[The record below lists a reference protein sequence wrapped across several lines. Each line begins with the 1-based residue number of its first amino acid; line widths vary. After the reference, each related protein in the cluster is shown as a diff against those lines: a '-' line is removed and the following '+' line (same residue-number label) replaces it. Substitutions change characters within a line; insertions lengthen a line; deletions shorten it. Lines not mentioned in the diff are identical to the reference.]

1 MEGVLQSVEAACND
15 LQVPERRAAAE
26 ATLLELRKS
35 PHALQACTHILD
47 NSRNPVACFQAAA
60 TLQQVVLRDWPRI
73 PTADHTSLHRYC
85 VDHIVG
91 RAAAREEA
99 QGQAGGGDAF
109 VEHKMVGVLAVLV
122 KRAWLDVDDN
132 YKSDLFSSLRDLA
145 SGSRGPAVQRAAF
158 SLLDALVSE
167 FNPGSATPLAMP
179 SDFHNRCRID
189 FQRHFLMPVLMVCVD
204 AVAAHMAAVKSQAE
218 AAQAQGQG
226 QGQAQAQ
233 GAVVVW
239 AGSSQAVVAAA
250 LSVLIAVLSWDFTG
264 GSARA
269 SKSKGSDDGSQPTAR
284 SSSDMHTVQPPNEWL
299 PLLLSAE
306 LLSLLAS
313 VYSSL
318 PHTCAP
324 GLDWR
329 EGPLAER
336 SRQVAVLLCS
346 LHGPALTAADQSLV
360 RMHVGRLLALLLQ
373 WLSPLPATVAAV
385 AQARISDRE
394 LLDVCRAL
402 AALIRLHPLLA
413 TTPASTQ
420 HASANSSANGPS
432 PPPTLLSLLGELT
445 CCVLAHGA
453 ASDDDSLD
461 GPMPHALDL
470 LLDTW
475 LGVLLTLES
484 RISCHVISRPAST
497 SPQQAAAAAEWSHLM
512 HAVSPVAA
520 QAFRSFTQHHLQVAA
535 ASALEEEDAADNMD
549 AALQAQEQRMA
560 AAASL
565 ARASLQASLP
575 LLNDL
580 LTHQKALLLQAADA
594 AAAAAAA
601 GGGGAGG
608 GEVERVMEQVQWTV
622 RMVGYVLADEGTG
635 ETPELPVF
643 LVHELN
649 SHHAHS
655 LTALT
660 TSLPMS
666 ILEVASLVL
675 NPSAV
680 ATVLSPRLM
689 ESFLWFFSRWSLTYL
704 LPQPPD
710 ANPPP
715 FDPDT
720 DPPPLSASLPP
731 GDTSLAS
738 AAAGGAFV
746 QAFGAGEGQGG
757 LAVLE
762 GVLRA
767 GVAALSAWLGEPDV
781 QSSVCRTLLLAVTRR
796 PYMAAYLRHLPPWAM
811 LEEAFKTRDSAVASL
826 PGPLQRSLAHV
837 LCRAASSSKEGHSC
851 HQVVQ
856 QLLQPLLASLHG
868 ITSRPDFPAT
878 AHRPQVMFQVV
889 GLLECMRGCAS
900 ATLPHSQRVLFQF
913 GLSAATPILTA
924 LSAYRHEPQVVFV
937 ILKFMAVWVDSQ
949 ILFLNADDTA
959 QLFHFCLQLLQAYAA
974 HNMGKVSLQRSR
986 QLREGVRE
994 SKYKDLKA
1002 LLQLLSS
1009 LTSKD
1014 LLDFGASLPGQ
1025 SADVAQMVCLGVNI
1039 IIPLISL
1046 DLLQFPKLCLQY
1058 FTLLEHMCCVHP
1070 DKVLALP
1077 DSAFHPI
1084 MHTLEFALQ
1093 HQDEDILVL
1102 ALSAVSSLAS
1112 PPTTTSS
1119 SSASSA
1125 SPHAPMAPEHA
1136 QRHQALVA
1144 HLLRLVLRLVLLQPL
1159 RNETVEA
1166 AADALL
1172 PLILSCPQ
1180 LTQTILS
1187 EAVSSHVDPACQHH
1201 LSAAVTA
1208 FLSAAS
1214 AAAAASASASSA
1226 AAARPVRRRF
1236 RSALAAFIADVQGLI
1251 VRR

>member
-1 MEGVLQSVEAACND
+1 MEAALLQSVEAACND
-15 LQVPERRAAAE
+15 LQV
-26 ATLLELRKS
+26 S
-35 PHALQACTHILD
+35 FY
-47 NSRNPVACFQAAA
+47 NSGNAVACFQAAA

-85 VDHIVG
+85 LDHIVK
-91 RAAAREEA
+91 RAVAREEA
-99 QGQAGGGDAF
+99 QGQAGGGVGGAGGGGGGDAF
-109 VEHKMVGVLAVLV
+109 VEQKMVAVLAVLV
-122 KRAWLDVDDN
+122 KRAWMDVDHT
-132 YKSDLFSSLRDLA
+132 YKTDLFSSLRDLA

-167 FNPGSATPLAMP
+167 FNPASATPLALP
-179 SDFHNRCRID
+179 SDFHNRCRIA
-189 FQRHFLMPVLMVCVD
+189 FQRHFLMAVLMVCVD
-204 AVAAHMAAVKSQAE
+204 AVAAHMAAVKAQVE
-218 AAQAQGQG
+218 ATQGHVQG
-226 QGQAQAQ
+226 QGQAQ
-233 GAVVVW
+233 GGVVW
-239 AGSSQAVVAAA
+239 GASSQAVVAAA
-250 LSVLIAVLSWDFTG
+250 LNVLIAALSWDFTG
-264 GSARA
+264 GSVRTSR
-269 SKSKGSDDGSQPTAR
+269 SKANDDGSLSTVR
-284 SSSDMHTVQPPNEWL
+284 SSSDMHTVQPPAEWL
-299 PLLLSAE
+299 PLLLSPE

-313 VYSSL
+313 VYAAL
-318 PHTCAP
+318 PHTCAL
-324 GLDWR
+324 GHDWR

-336 SRQVAVLLCS
+336 TRQMAVLLCS
-346 LHGPALTAADQSLV
+346 LHGPALTAADPSLV
-360 RMHVGRLLALLLQ
+360 SMHVGRLLSLLLQ

-385 AQARISDRE
+385 AQAHISDRE

-413 TTPASTQ
+413 TTPAPSA
-420 HASANSSANGPS
+420 HANANGSANGPS
-432 PPPTLLSLLGELT
+432 CPPTLLGLVGELT
-445 CCVLAHGA
+445 CTVLAHGA
-453 ASDDDSLD
+453 ASDDDTLD
-461 GPMPHALDL
+461 GPMPHALDM

-475 LGVLLTLES
+475 LAFLLTLES
-484 RISCHVISRPAST
+484 RISCHVISQPASA
-497 SPQQAAAAAEWSHLM
+497 PHQQAAAAAATAAEWSQLM
-512 HAVSPVAA
+512 HAVAPVAA
-520 QAFRSFTQHHLQVAA
+520 QAFRSFTQHHLQAAA
-535 ASALEEEDAADNMD
+535 ASALEEEDAEDNME

-565 ARASLQASLP
+565 ARASLPASLP

-580 LTHQKALLLQAADA
+580 LSHQKALLLKAADA
-594 AAAAAAA
+594 AAAAA
-601 GGGGAGG
+601 GGGAGAAE

-643 LVHELN
+643 LVYELN
-649 SHHAHS
+649 SHHAQS

-660 TSLPMS
+660 TSLPMN

-689 ESFLWFFSRWSLTYL
+689 ESLLWFFARWSLTYL

-710 ANPPP
+710 ANSSP
-715 FDPDT
+715 FDSET
-720 DPPPLSASLPP
+720 DPPPLSPAPPSASAYS
-731 GDTSLAS
+731 SLAS
-738 AAAGGAFV
+738 AAAGGALE

-767 GVAALSAWLGEPDV
+767 GVAALNVWPGEPDV
-781 QSSVCRTLLLAVTRR
+781 QRSVCRTLLLAVTRH
-796 PYMAAYLRHLPPWAM
+796 PYMAAFLRHLPPWAM
-811 LEEAFKTRDSAVASL
+811 LEEAFKARDSAVASL
-826 PGPLQRSLAHV
+826 PGPLQRALAHA

-856 QLLQPLLASLHG
+856 QLLQPLLASLHA
-868 ITSRPDFPAT
+868 ITSAPDFAAT
-878 AHRPQVMFQVV
+878 AHRPQVMFQVIGV
-889 GLLECMRGCAS
+889 LECMRGCAS

-913 GLSAATPILTA
+913 GLSAGTPILTA

-937 ILKFMAVWVDSQ
+937 VLKFMAVWVDSQ
-949 ILFLNADDTA
+949 ILFLTPDDTA
-959 QLFHFCLQLLQAYAA
+959 QLFHLCLQLLEAYAA

-986 QLREGVRE
+986 QLSEGVRE

-1070 DKVLALP
+1070 EKVLALP

-1084 MHTLEFALQ
+1084 MHTLEFGLQ
-1093 HQDEDILVL
+1093 HQDEEILVL
-1102 ALSAVSSLAS
+1102 SLSSVSSLAS
-1112 PPTTTSS
+1112 PTSSSSS
-1119 SSASSA
+1119 SSASL
-1125 SPHAPMAPEHA
+1125 APEHV

-1144 HLLRLVLRLVLLQPL
+1144 HLLRLVLQLVLLQPL

-1172 PLILSCPQ
+1172 PLILACPQ

-1187 EAVSSHVDPACQHH
+1187 EAVSSHVDPAGQLH
-1201 LSAAVTA
+1201 LSSAVST
-1208 FLSAAS
+1208 FLAAAS
-1214 AAAAASASASSA
+1214 AAAAASASATSA